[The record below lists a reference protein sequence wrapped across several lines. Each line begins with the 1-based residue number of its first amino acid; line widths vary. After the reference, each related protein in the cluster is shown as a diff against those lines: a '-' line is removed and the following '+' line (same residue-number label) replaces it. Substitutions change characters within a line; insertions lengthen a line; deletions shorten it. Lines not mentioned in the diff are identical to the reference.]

1 MALRLRHLK
10 EAKAKPA
17 EDLNRGR
24 RLRPK
29 VQLRQLSKVHRYQ
42 QNVAGRR
49 GENSGQVQLP
59 ANLVVRRPN
68 RSRVDIKGGVPSK
81 REHLLLRARLHMRGV
96 AEDAAP
102 SKLERRLRL
111 AWLLKA
117 ELEDKVVR
125 LPPHNRA
132 APSVDLRLDPS
143 VARENPRVERK
154 RAKRLRPRPVVLRQD
169 SLKLS
174 LR

>member
-1 MALRLRHLK
+1 LK
-10 EAKAKPA
+10 EAKAKPP
-17 EDLNRGR
+17 ENLNRGR

-29 VQLRQLSKVHRYQ
+29 VQLRQLSKVHPHQ
-42 QNVAGRR
+42 QNAAGRQ
-49 GENSGQVQLP
+49 GEDSGQVQLP

-68 RSRVDIKGGVPSK
+68 RNKVDIKGGVPSK
-81 REHLLLRARLHMRGV
+81 WEHLLLRARLHTRAG
-96 AEDAAP
+96 AEDTVP

-132 APSVDLRLDPS
+132 APQVDLRLDPS

-169 SLKLS
+169 SLN
-174 LR
+174 